1 MMKNIHYQ
9 FGKRNFLSCKIVK
22 LIIIFIVLVGLFM
35 LFPHFFRNTYI
46 VTIANKRVITRGNID
61 TYLIYTQ
68 TKDGNIKIFKN
79 TNSLLEF
86 KINSEDV
93 YWGLIINRKYEIKAY
108 GLSIPLLSYYQNIV
122 RVRGVD

>member
-1 MMKNIHYQ
+1 MMRNIYYQ
-9 FGKRNFLSCKIVK
+9 FGKRNFLNCKIVK
-22 LIIIFIVLVGLFM
+22 LIIIFIVLLGLIM
-35 LFPHFFRNTYI
+35 PFPHFFRDTYI

-68 TKDGNIKIFKN
+68 NKDGNIKIFKN
-79 TNSLLEF
+79 TNSLIEF
-86 KINSEDV
+86 KINSNDV